1 MNFYDIFVKM
11 LIYDIF
17 CLNNILFIDKKNF
30 KKNTLLFYKYVLK
43 YICKSVVDTDYI
55 KQLIIFPLII

>member
-1 MNFYDIFVKM
+1 M

-30 KKNTLLFYKYVLK
+30 KKNTLLFYKYMLK